1 MFGPKRNLVLMSR
14 RKLLCIGSQCVIPH
28 IMVIPIIKTQNKGS
42 FPIHPMDHPCI
53 NAHGIHSS
61 GPTMARAEPPDCLGK
76 PAIQATATGNPS
88 VGFPS
93 KSRPDSGASHPLS
106 PAQKSSG
113 LLVPAAPTRDLPL
126 GHSWSEGQDVMGKR
140 EGKSFHS
147 WEEDTLWSFKWRSKA
162 LEPENC
168 ELVIT
173 CLWHW
178 CYIP

>member
-1 MFGPKRNLVLMSR
+1 MFDPKRNLVLMSR

-28 IMVIPIIKTQNKGS
+28 IMVIPIIKTQNEGS
-42 FPIHPMDHPCI
+42 FPLHPMDHPCI

-147 WEEDTLWSFKWRSKA
+147 
-162 LEPENC
+162 
-168 ELVIT
+168 
-173 CLWHW
+173 
-178 CYIP
+178 